1 MVLIIPIPM
10 FEKIKNKRV
19 LITGASSGIGAC
31 TAELFASYGA
41 TVGIHYNTGDKDAE
55 DLGKKI
61 SNRFSSPV
69 MIKADL
75 LNPDQRDRIVQTFI
89 DETGGI
95 DVLVNNAGAIIGTQ
109 HFLKMDTDSW
119 NKTLNLNLTAPFFLA
134 RSAFSSM
141 KDNGSGRIISISS
154 IAAKYGG
161 SASSIHY
168 GAAKAGIEAVT
179 RTLAREGAQYNILVN
194 AIAPGVIETEFHK
207 KIGRS
212 SLEVRVTSIPVKRA
226 GKPIDIARLCVFLA
240 SEGGDYITGQVYGVT
255 GGD

>member
-1 MVLIIPIPM
+1 M
-10 FEKIKNKRV
+10 FEEIKNKRV

-41 TVGIHYNTGDKDAE
+41 TVGIHYNTSDKDAE
-55 DLGKKI
+55 DLRKKI
-61 SNRFSSPV
+61 SSRFSSPV

-75 LNPDQRDRIVQTFI
+75 LNPDQRDQIIHTFI
-89 DETGGI
+89 DMTGGI
-95 DVLVNNAGAIIGTQ
+95 DVLINNAGAIIGPQ
-109 HFLKMDTDSW
+109 HFLKMDADSW
-119 NKTLNLNLTAPFFLA
+119 NKTLDLNLTAPFFLA
-134 RSAFSSM
+134 KSAFSFM
-141 KDNGSGRIISISS
+141 MDNSSGRIISISS

-179 RTLAREGAQYNILVN
+179 KTLAREGAQYNILVN
-194 AIAPGVIETEFHK
+194 AIAPGVIETGFHK
-207 KIGRS
+207 KIGRP
-212 SLEVRVTSIPVKRA
+212 SLEGRVMAIPLKRA
-226 GKPIDIARLCVFLA
+226 GNPLDIARLCLFLA

>member
-1 MVLIIPIPM
+1 MSPM
-10 FEKIKNKRV
+10 FEEIKNKRV

-41 TVGIHYNTGDKDAE
+41 TVGIHYNTNEKDAKE
-55 DLGKKI
+55 LEREI

-69 MIKADL
+69 LIKADL
-75 LNPDQRDRIVQTFI
+75 LNIDETKRVVQTFI
-89 DETGGI
+89 DKTGGI
-95 DVLVNNAGAIIGTQ
+95 DILINNAGSIIGTP
-109 HFLKMDTDSW
+109 HFLKMNDESW
-119 NKTLNLNLTAPFFLA
+119 DKTLNLNLKAPFFLA
-134 RSAFSSM
+134 KSAFSYMMTS
-141 KDNGSGRIISISS
+141 GGGRIISISS

-161 SASSIHY
+161 STSSIHY

-194 AIAPGVIETEFHK
+194 AIEPGVIETKFHR

-212 SLEVRVTSIPVKRA
+212 SLEGRVKSIPLKRA
-226 GKPIDIARLCVFLA
+226 GKPLDVARLCVFLA
-240 SEGGDYITGQVYGVT
+240 SDAGDYITGQVYGVT